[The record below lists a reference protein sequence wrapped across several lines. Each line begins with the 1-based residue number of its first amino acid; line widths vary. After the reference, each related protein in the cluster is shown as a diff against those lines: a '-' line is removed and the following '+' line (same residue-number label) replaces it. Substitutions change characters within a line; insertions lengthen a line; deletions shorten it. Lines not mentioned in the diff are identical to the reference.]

1 VQIGT
6 FDEQV
11 ADPFADILRLENVSA
26 VLVKPQTI
34 PYKALVV
41 HCEGNP
47 RISLVNAAVAESD
60 CLRPIISRIAQ
71 TTLIAWHHRRFRVMA
86 EEVHRVVVH
95 SMSVAS
101 LLEAYQIKHVH
112 ILQIDTEGM
121 DYDVLNWF
129 FDANVQPA
137 GINCEHL
144 HLDRRERSGSRE
156 LLWTNGHWWIETSQ
170 DTFAMKESLAQP

>member
-11 ADPFADILRLENVSA
+11 ADPLADILRLQNVSA
-26 VLVKPQTI
+26 ALVESQTI

-47 RISLVNAAVAESD
+47 RIILYVPSSRESPKASLIV
-60 CLRPIISRIAQ
+60 
-71 TTLIAWHHRRFRVMA
+71 WHHRRSSVMA
-86 EEVHRVVVH
+86 KEVHKVAVP
-95 SMSVAS
+95 STSVAS
-101 LLEAYQIKHVH
+101 LLEVYQIKHVH